1 MTAMFTEVAAIDG
14 VTLISPYDPMPVK
27 RINEDGTLNS
37 EVIPDAMRKAIL
49 QSGQLSHLS
58 QSIEKEP
65 EYHHAPPAKGRK
77 KK

>member
-1 MTAMFTEVAAIDG
+1 
-14 VTLISPYDPMPVK
+14 
-27 RINEDGTLNS
+27 
-37 EVIPDAMRKAIL
+37 MRKAMM